1 MGKRRR
7 VAAGTSDV
15 MSRYECEGQM
25 SIFDFIEDGKQ
36 ITSHNLSGD
45 PDYKGSLDEITR
57 LSIEN
62 EFENSM
68 SLFACECGEKP
79 ESYFKGCHDY
89 FVKCPKCG
97 RSTEHHE
104 KMYKA
109 MQAWNRHEVGP
120 AHYPLIRE
128 YLRYGPHTLVAR
140 PRVEAREWL
149 ERYGVPEWVKWD
161 KNSLPCENCTWFD
174 GNKCCS
180 GGHSNHY
187 EYGYLICDG
196 FHQSIVERKPS
207 TVGDSFPY
215 GIKTCQYSKHSCNKE
230 ELWKVAETLDDIN
243 CPHTC
248 CRMCKTRSCGARC
261 NGSEEPEKLD
271 PDFPIRDK
279 EGWRSFSDK
288 PETFLD
294 FEELELQVLGKY
306 RMNNGNLS
314 FSVVD

>member
-128 YLRYGPHTLVAR
+128 
-140 PRVEAREWL
+140 
-149 ERYGVPEWVKWD
+149 D
-161 KNSLPCENCTWFD
+161 
-174 GNKCCS
+174 
-180 GGHSNHY
+180 
-187 EYGYLICDG
+187 
-196 FHQSIVERKPS
+196 
-207 TVGDSFPY
+207 
-215 GIKTCQYSKHSCNKE
+215 
-230 ELWKVAETLDDIN
+230 
-243 CPHTC
+243 
-248 CRMCKTRSCGARC
+248 
-261 NGSEEPEKLD
+261 
-271 PDFPIRDK
+271 
-279 EGWRSFSDK
+279 
-288 PETFLD
+288 
-294 FEELELQVLGKY
+294 
-306 RMNNGNLS
+306 
-314 FSVVD
+314 